1 MSGATESLHRAHIAD
16 LRSAL
21 AAGGKQLPTEV
32 VEQCERMLGALEN
45 RLDLGVDHT
54 IVALAGGTGSGKSST
69 FNALSG
75 LEFADVGVKRPTTAR
90 VNACSW
96 STDATD
102 LLDWLEVDTDRRIT
116 RNTALDGAL
125 EQELHGLILLDLPD
139 HDSIVEQHKDVVD
152 AILPLVDLLIWIVDP
167 QKYADQALHAGYLRK
182 LVDAQAS
189 MVVAINQ
196 IDKVSGSAR
205 DLLVVDVEQM
215 LIADGLGQ
223 VVVRA
228 ISARTGEGIDE
239 LRAELKGAVAR
250 QSMASVRMRDELA
263 RLAQLILEHVP
274 SSVITDPQPLL
285 EREVDKI
292 LVASGITGVSDQVAA
307 AQITQAWAGEAPV
320 ITSAGQNQVAALRE
334 RWLQTITAN
343 MTDRW
348 AAEVIGA
355 VTQPGELT
363 VELTKAFAKVPIPW
377 QKSQPVQQ
385 AKNIAYGCWAGAVVL
400 AVLAVLG
407 FSGVGPAVM
416 GPVGGVGAL
425 IGAVGGWIYWRL
437 AASRARKWG
446 ADSAHGV
453 RLAARNAVRGVLEQH
468 YSRPL
473 LDILGR
479 HERVRSQAHN
489 VSEAK

>member
-1 MSGATESLHRAHIAD
+1 MSGTTESLHRAHIAD

-21 AAGGKQLPTEV
+21 ETGGAQLPPDLV
-32 VEQCERMLGALEN
+32 QQCERMLGALES
-45 RLDLGVDHT
+45 RLALGVDHT

-75 LEFADVGVKRPTTAR
+75 LDFADVGVKRPTTAR

-96 STDATD
+96 STDATA

-125 EQELHGLILLDLPD
+125 EQELNGLILLDLPD

-152 AILPLVDLLIWIVDP
+152 AILPLVDLLIWVVDP

-196 IDKVSGSAR
+196 VDKVSRSAR
-205 DLLVVDVEQM
+205 DLLIVDVEQM

-263 RLAQLILEHVP
+263 RLAQLVLDQVPATVVTDLE
-274 SSVITDPQPLL
+274 PLL
-285 EREVDKI
+285 SEEVDKV
-292 LVASGITGVSDQVAA
+292 LAASGLPGVSDQVAN
-307 AQITQAWAGEAPV
+307 AQLTKAWAGTPPTV
-320 ITSAGQNQVAALRE
+320 TSAGQSQIAALRE
-334 RWLQTITAN
+334 RWIQKITAT

-348 AAEVIGA
+348 ASQ
-355 VTQPGELT
+355 VTSEMAPPEKITQDLSQRFSEMT
-363 VELTKAFAKVPIPW
+363 VPW
-377 QKSQPVQQ
+377 TKSQPVYT
-385 AKNIAYGCWAGAVVL
+385 ARAIALGCWLGAAAFTVL
-400 AVLAVLG
+400 SVLG
-407 FSGVGPAVM
+407 FAGVLPHTLGL
-416 GPVGGVGAL
+416 VGAGL
-425 IGAVGGWIYWRL
+425 TVVSALGGWGFWRL
-437 AASRARKWG
+437 ALARARQWG
-446 ADSAHGV
+446 ASSAHEV
-453 RLAARNAVRGVLEQH
+453 QQAARSAVLTVLTQSYCGPVAEILERHDRVRGLAQGV
-468 YSRPL
+468 ST
-473 LDILGR
+473 GR
-479 HERVRSQAHN
+479 
-489 VSEAK
+489 